1 MIYLNSIE
9 TTTPK
14 PEPVIKA
21 VVRAMTTMGNASRG
35 THGDALEASQIVY
48 RTRQKLA
55 NLFGC
60 PKADHVAFASS
71 GTEAL
76 NIAIRGTLCEP
87 CHVIVMS
94 NSACEIIDSINRDY
108 QMAPITYDRIP
119 DDTDWKNIHH
129 TIAGKVRPDTKA
141 IICSHDCSLTG
152 NIFDLRQIGK
162 LARDKHLLF
171 ITDAS
176 RTAGLFPIHMEEMLI
191 DVLCFS
197 GHKYLMG
204 PQGTGGLCIRPDVEI
219 RPFKVGGSGVQSYSK
234 TQPVEYPARLEAGT
248 LNSHGIAGLSAALDY
263 LEATDMDPI
272 RQKML
277 DLMYRF
283 YHGIAQSDHIIVY
296 GNFYSVPRIPAVTLN
311 IQGIRPEMLA
321 EQLQKYHGIKA
332 SVIYGAL
339 GHATS
344 TAIDS
349 AAVNFSFSYFN
360 TETEV
365 DDTIRALLAIARQ

>member
-1 MIYLNSIE
+1 
-9 TTTPK
+9 
-14 PEPVIKA
+14 VIKA
-21 VVRAMTTMGNASRG
+21 VVHAMTTMGNASRG

-60 PKADHVAFASS
+60 PRADHVIFASS

-76 NIAIRGTLCEP
+76 NIAIRGTLWES

-94 NSACEIIDSINRDY
+94 NSACEIIDSINRDH
-108 QMAPITYDRIP
+108 QMAPISYDRIP

-152 NIFDLRQIGK
+152 NTFDLRQIGK
-162 LARDKHLLF
+162 LAREKHLLF
-171 ITDAS
+171 IADAS
-176 RTAGLFPIHMEEMLI
+176 RTAGLFPIHMEEMFI

-197 GHKYLMG
+197 GHKNLMG
-204 PQGTGGLCIRPDVEI
+204 PQGTGGLCIRPGVEI

-234 TQPVEYPARLEAGT
+234 TQPIEYPARLEAGT

-263 LEATDMDPI
+263 LEATGMDLI
-272 RQKML
+272 RQRTL

-311 IQGIRPEMLA
+311 IQGIRPETLV
-321 EQLQKYHGIKA
+321 ERLQKYHGIKA
-332 SVIYGAL
+332 SVISGSL
-339 GHATS
+339 GHASVSATNF
-344 TAIDS
+344 TA
-349 AAVNFSFSYFN
+349 VCFSFSYLN
-360 TETEV
+360 TETDV
-365 DDTIRALLAIARQ
+365 DDAIRTLLAITRQ